1 MIRSEAKIKR
11 LFGASHA
18 PWLIYFMYCWL
29 CIHVCMRSM
38 NHGRSR
44 QALTKKPKKHGLQ
57 PQPEASEW
65 NKVLLPCRG
74 KVRAPHHTLSLFDQV
89 FQSNEFKLFS
99 DIYGLLVPIPAFN
112 FTFQNCFKRKSI
124 AYGKKLFLIGFDR
137 KSPWCS
143 WRSCIES
150 GFSGYIR
157 GPSQESNQRGPAG
170 NRVVPHS
177 WLSWFGTPITMV
189 YIYHD
194 KSIVN
199 GIITL

>member
-18 PWLIYFMYCWL
+18 HWLIYFMYCWL

-74 KVRAPHHTLSLFDQV
+74 KVRAPHHTLSLFDLDSHKNCDQVAQVQSLKPISQTARKKHAHQV

-124 AYGKKLFLIGFDR
+124 VYGKKTVFD
-137 KSPWCS
+137 
-143 WRSCIES
+143 
-150 GFSGYIR
+150 
-157 GPSQESNQRGPAG
+157 
-170 NRVVPHS
+170 
-177 WLSWFGTPITMV
+177 WFW
-189 YIYHD
+189 
-194 KSIVN
+194 S
-199 GIITL
+199 